1 MSKKIIIVPVSPEGY
16 GCGLLLGFLIHY
28 WYVVLIVMLLFTCMI
43 FAPALFRN
51 IFLNRSIS
59 ATASVE
65 RGGENNA
72 EWTIY
77 YTLINHSPFYY
88 IGSLKATLPVRFYD
102 CRGSQDFT
110 AHYNGYFPQVV
121 VPNNGDRS
129 VSGTL
134 EIHNSIPTESVADYM
149 CWQTEGCSN
158 KYGCQQYEILR
169 PKFLLNDASIPVK
182 LK

>member
-1 MSKKIIIVPVSPEGY
+1 MSNKTVIVSPEGY
-16 GCGLLLGFLIHY
+16 GCGLLLGLLIRY
-28 WYVVLIVMLLFTCMI
+28 WYVVLIAIFLFTCMV
-43 FAPALFRN
+43 FAPTLFRN

-65 RGGENNA
+65 RGGENGA

-77 YTLINHSPFYY
+77 YTLINHSSSMTYV
-88 IGSLKATLPVRFYD
+88 GSLKATLPVRFYD
-102 CRGSQDFT
+102 CRGSQDIT
-110 AHYNGYFPQVV
+110 ANYEGYFPQVV
-121 VPNNGDRS
+121 VPTSGDRS

-134 EIHNSIPTESVADYM
+134 EIHNYIPTDSVAEYM

-169 PKFLLNDASIPVK
+169 PKFLFDDASIPVE